1 MPIGRGRGIVASMI
15 WVFAHQGGWDEVL
28 LFAGP
33 LVLAFLA
40 IGAFE
45 RRGKR
50 QRRAPDK
57 DGEPVEDDG
66 VEQSTLETGRPQSE
80 ARSQNSRP

>member
-1 MPIGRGRGIVASMI
+1 MI
-15 WVFAHQGGWDEVL
+15 WFFAHQGGWDEAL

-45 RRGKR
+45 RRGRR
-50 QRRAPDK
+50 QQRSLVED
-57 DGEPVEDDG
+57 DGPVEDDN
-66 VEQSTLETGRPQSE
+66 VEQGTVTTD
-80 ARSQNSRP
+80 

>member
-1 MPIGRGRGIVASMI
+1 MPIGRGRSIVASMI
-15 WVFAHQGGWDEVL
+15 WVFAHQGGWDEAL

-33 LVLAFLA
+33 LVLALLA

-45 RRGKR
+45 RKGKR
-50 QRRAPDK
+50 QQRAPMEDE
-57 DGEPVEDDG
+57 EPVEDDG
-66 VEQSTLETGRPQSE
+66 VEQSTLENGRPQSE

>member
-1 MPIGRGRGIVASMI
+1 LGAHGHSIVASMI
-15 WVFAHQGGWDEVL
+15 WFFAHQGGWDEAL

-45 RRGKR
+45 RKGRR
-50 QRRAPDK
+50 QQRSLVEEDA
-57 DGEPVEDDG
+57 PVEDDNL
-66 VEQSTLETGRPQSE
+66 EQGPITT
-80 ARSQNSRP
+80 A

>member
-1 MPIGRGRGIVASMI
+1 MI
-15 WVFAHQGGWDEVL
+15 WFFAHQGGWDEAL

-45 RRGKR
+45 RKGRR
-50 QRRAPDK
+50 QQRSLIEED
-57 DGEPVEDDG
+57 DPVEDDN
-66 VEQSTLETGRPQSE
+66 VEQGPVTT
-80 ARSQNSRP
+80 A

>member
-1 MPIGRGRGIVASMI
+1 MI
-15 WVFAHQGGWDEVL
+15 WFFAHQGGWDEAL

-50 QRRAPDK
+50 QQRALIE
-57 DGEPVEDDG
+57 DGEPVEDDD
-66 VEQSTLETGRPQSE
+66 VEQSTLEPE
-80 ARSQNSRP
+80 